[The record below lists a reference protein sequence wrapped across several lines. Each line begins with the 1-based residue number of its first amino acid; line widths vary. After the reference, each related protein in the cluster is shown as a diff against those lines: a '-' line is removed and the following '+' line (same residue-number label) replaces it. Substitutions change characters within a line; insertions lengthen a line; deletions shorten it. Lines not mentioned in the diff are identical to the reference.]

1 MDSNIQRFNIEIN
14 GQLKE
19 AEVLKIISIDN
30 REYVIYSVKKN
41 DEDSDIMASE
51 IVKDIEGYDKLIDIE
66 DLSIKQKVLDIVN
79 VMFS

>member
-41 DEDSDIMASE
+41 DEDSNIMASE

>member
-41 DEDSDIMASE
+41 D
-51 IVKDIEGYDKLIDIE
+51 KNGYCIY
-66 DLSIKQKVLDIVN
+66 SNKQRL
-79 VMFS
+79 

>member
-1 MDSNIQRFNIEIN
+1 
-14 GQLKE
+14 
-19 AEVLKIISIDN
+19 
-30 REYVIYSVKKN
+30 
-41 DEDSDIMASE
+41 MASE

>member
-41 DEDSDIMASE
+41 DEDSDIIASE
-51 IVKDIEGYDKLIDIE
+51 IVKDIDGYDKLIDIE

>member
-51 IVKDIEGYDKLIDIE
+51 IRTK
-66 DLSIKQKVLDIVN
+66 S
-79 VMFS
+79 

>member
-19 AEVLKIISIDN
+19 AEVLKIISIYN